1 MLIRLGKS
9 PYLKKNFSRRWLGG
23 IPRDPSNFDH
33 IIDSHQSSSS
43 HNSVLPFN
51 ENRRGDTFGK
61 VMGPEDS
68 AIIQETSGQTRSEEY
83 LGTEEYHTQM
93 STFRNPDGSFVR
105 GSTAQEAR
113 LDPKTLDAKVDQSI
127 IKLPPLLAKTINQN
141 ILANVIPSKLRQR
154 ASEIFVNLDK
164 ELIQKA
170 PSLSLDVDAHIAAL
184 FLQNYSHA
192 KRVLKELKKREGANF
207 NPQAVLDIGYG
218 PATGMLALN
227 ELMGDDFNPAIKDVY
242 VVGRSNK
249 EMKKRAKILL
259 SRQLCE
265 VPDDGSATSDMEQT
279 QKIASEADSYVGPVD
294 TSKIKIKT
302 NIRDALASTKR
313 YDLIMVNQALLT
325 REYNFPRD
333 VDVNLEMILGLLL
346 PGGHLVLIER
356 GNTLGFEII
365 ARARQVMLRP
375 ESYKSERG
383 RIPRPYIRGSSVKP
397 QSLRH
402 EDLIITEAHIEYER
416 QLLAELDAEELEELK
431 EMDEEDRLAE
441 MEKMERRGETEKLE
455 ALRVLMNAELDG
467 DISDFEAEITR
478 EHGEV
483 TAEDLKFEFE
493 DDPNFEVIPVEAAD
507 SNEVP
512 GSAGLINTAADVL
525 AQPNTSNSV
534 DYHLS
539 VIAPCPHHG
548 ECPLQLGDPKYYK
561 IPNHKHR
568 FNFCSFDQVVERPR
582 YTMELKKGKLLATTW
597 DKRSHDGFGF
607 DRVSKSVLKDL
618 EGSGRRNGSNAE
630 LGNFSYLIMKR
641 EKNDPET
648 IRKIELLRQHH
659 YENDILGDLPRV
671 IEFPTKIK
679 NNVKLKMCAP
689 SGNIEVWQVPKSLGK
704 QTYHDARKVQQGDL
718 WALGKKAVIVK
729 NKFGGE
735 KLDQLKR
742 LASANNKFA
751 RKEKQKKRTKKVVSV
766 LEDRFEDPFEIYD
779 EVATSLEQSKK
790 YRTQGRRANYDVD
803 LASYD
808 GR

>member
-1 MLIRLGKS
+1 M
-9 PYLKKNFSRRWLGG
+9 
-23 IPRDPSNFDH
+23 
-33 IIDSHQSSSS
+33 IDSRQSSTTKS
-43 HNSVLPFN
+43 SVLPFN
-51 ENRRGDTFGK
+51 ENRRSDAFGK
-61 VMGPEDS
+61 VVGPGDS
-68 AIIQETSGQTRSEEY
+68 ASIQETYGLSKSEGFSKSDES
-83 LGTEEYHTQM
+83 LELEGYHTQM
-93 STFRNPDGSFVR
+93 SSFRNPDGSFVR
-105 GSTAQEAR
+105 GNTAQEAR
-113 LDPKTLDAKVDQSI
+113 LDPKTLAAKVDQSI

-141 ILANVIPSKLRQR
+141 ILANVIPAKLRQR
-154 ASEIFVNLDK
+154 AAEIFVNLEK

-192 KRVLKELKKREGANF
+192 KRVLMELQKREGASF
-207 NPQAVLDIGYG
+207 NPQSVLDIGYG

-227 ELMGDDFNPAIKDVY
+227 ELMGDEFSPAVKDVY

-265 VPDDGSATSDMEQT
+265 VPENTSATT
-279 QKIASEADSYVGPVD
+279 QQDTAQENAQEEDSYVGPVD

-313 YDLIMVNQALLT
+313 YDLIIVNQALLT

-333 VDVNLEMILGLLL
+333 VDLNLEMILGLLQ

-402 EDLIITEAHIEYER
+402 EDLIITEEHIEYER

-431 EMDEEDRLAE
+431 DMDENERLAE

-455 ALRVLMNAELDG
+455 ALRALINAELDRNV
-467 DISDFEAEITR
+467 SEFEAEITR
-478 EHGEV
+478 EHGNV

-493 DDPNFEVIPVEAAD
+493 DDPDFEVVPVEAAD
-507 SNEVP
+507 SLPTDSV
-512 GSAGLINTAADVL
+512 GSA
-525 AQPNTSNSV
+525 PNSV

-568 FNFCSFDQVVERPR
+568 FNFCSFDQVVERPK
-582 YTMELKKGKLLATTW
+582 YTMELKKGKLLATSW

-607 DRVSKSVLKDL
+607 DRVSKAALKDL

-641 EKNDPET
+641 EQNDPQT
-648 IRKIELLRQHH
+648 IRNIELLREHH
-659 YENDILGDLPRV
+659 YENDNSGDLPRV

-689 SGNIEVWQVPKSLGK
+689 SGNVEVWQIPKSLGK

-718 WALGKKAVIVK
+718 WALGKKSVIVK

-735 KLDQLKR
+735 KFDQLKR

-766 LEDRFEDPFEIYD
+766 LEDRFEDPFDMYD
-779 EVATSLEQSKK
+779 ELATSLEQSKRYK
-790 YRTQGRRANYDVD
+790 TQGKRANYDVD
-803 LASYD
+803 INAYD
-808 GR
+808 GK